1 MEMGD
6 QKRKEDPAL
15 VVEILHLDLDLYLL
29 IIIVMMDQLLLYLLL
44 EVWDAEEIVV
54 LEKVWIGLI
63 IVFW

>member
-15 VVEILHLDLDLYLL
+15 VVEILHLDLDLL

>member
-63 IVFW
+63 TVFW

>member
-1 MEMGD
+1 MGD

-44 EVWDAEEIVV
+44 EV
-54 LEKVWIGLI
+54 
-63 IVFW
+63 

>member
-1 MEMGD
+1 MGD

-15 VVEILHLDLDLYLL
+15 VVEILHLDLDLDLL